1 MSCWHVPIWSIAVH
15 GGLAGRHVDG
25 VGEVGRDEVPCGKRH
40 HEREGTH
47 GVVGGAH
54 VTSMCFHVFGPGFQ
68 VVTRV
73 ISEGGGDVAS
83 RCGHLQRVRMDE
95 WGGWMDVEVLIT
107 TVDTAQA

>member
-1 MSCWHVPIWSIAVH
+1 MSCWHVPIWSSAVH
-15 GGLAGRHVDG
+15 RWLAGRNVDR
-25 VGEVGRDEVPCGKRH
+25 VGEVGRDEFPCGLRY

-54 VTSMCFHVFGPGFQ
+54 VPSMCFHVFGPGFQ

-83 RCGHLQRVRMDE
+83 RHLQRVRMDE